1 MSNHKC
7 PKCGA
12 DMQEG
17 FTLEHRI
24 PVRWIAGKPE
34 KSFLGGINAA
44 GREHRHIE
52 SYRCVGCGYLESYAT
67 EVVD

>member
-1 MSNHKC
+1 MTNLKC

-12 DMQEG
+12 EMQEG
-17 FTLEHRI
+17 FTLEHRL

-34 KSFLGGINAA
+34 KSFLGDIKAG

-52 SYRCVGCGYLESYAT
+52 SHRCTSCGYLESYAT
-67 EVVD
+67 EIIN

>member
-17 FTLEHRI
+17 FTLEHRL
-24 PVRWIAGKPE
+24 PVGWFAGKPE
-34 KSFLGGINAA
+34 RSFLGDIKAA

-67 EVVD
+67 DIIS

>member
-17 FTLEHRI
+17 FTLEHRL
-24 PVRWIAGKPE
+24 PVGWFSGKPE
-34 KSFLGGINAA
+34 RSLQGDIKPA
-44 GREHRHIE
+44 GREHRYIE
-52 SYRCVGCGYLESYAT
+52 SFRCVGCGYLELYAT
-67 EVVD
+67 EIIS